1 MSDSEQEL
9 LTVVR
14 DWDAAMV
21 QNDADAIGRFMAE
34 EWTIVGS
41 DGHTIDKQ
49 AFLQLIRDGTLSH
62 NLMQSDDLCI
72 RVYGSA
78 ALVTGL
84 GVSAGTFQ
92 ERPFREVERQSNMFV
107 RQGSQW
113 RCVLT
118 HLSRVGATSSGP
130 AETERHEQPGDRQAT
145 EGNK

>member
-14 DWDAAMV
+14 DWDVVMV

-34 EWTIVGS
+34 DWTIVGS
-41 DGHTIDKQ
+41 DGHTMDKQ
-49 AFLQLIRDGTLSH
+49 TFLHLIRDGILSH
-62 NLMQSDDLCI
+62 DLMQSDDLSI

-78 ALVTGL
+78 AVVTGL
-84 GVSAGTFQ
+84 GVSAGIFQ
-92 ERPFREVERQSNMFV
+92 GRPFREVERQSNVFV

-118 HLSRVGATSSGP
+118 HLSRVGATPSS
-130 AETERHEQPGDRQAT
+130 
-145 EGNK
+145 